1 LTAPD
6 FQGLFTLFFRD
17 ALRVQKVM
25 RKARNAD
32 GPGGPAR
39 LRNAAHG
46 LFGRN
51 PKGTG

>member
-1 LTAPD
+1 MRHR
-6 FQGLFTLFFRD
+6 QGLFTLFFQD
-17 ALRVQKVM
+17 ALRIKKAM
-25 RKARNAD
+25 RKARNAA
-32 GPGGPAR
+32 GAFPPAR